1 MSMSRVL
8 SATVLVASAGV
19 AQAATTVYTTAA
31 SFQALLL
38 PGAYTETFTQ
48 PGVDSGPLFSY
59 SGGGFGYDVTA
70 SPGDV
75 YRSGSIIGNNTP
87 NETMTL
93 TFTTGNVT
101 AVGGNF
107 FITNISDVFQPVGVT
122 LALNDGTS
130 VTYTPTGVG
139 TFRGFISTV
148 PILSLTMDAP
158 TGGQFYNSLDN
169 LTVGSAVPEPTTYL
183 MMALGL
189 GGMLLMRRARR
200 DI

>member
-1 MSMSRVL
+1 MSCHRVL
-8 SATVLVASAGV
+8 AAVVLVAATGA

-31 SFQALLL
+31 AFNALLA

-48 PGVDSGPLFSY
+48 PAVDSGPLFTY
-59 SGGGFGYDVTA
+59 SGGGFSYNVTA

-75 YRSGSIIGNNTP
+75 YRSGTLIGTNTP
-87 NETMTL
+87 NETLQL

-107 FITNISDVFQPVGVT
+107 FITNISDVFQPVSVT
-122 LALNDGTS
+122 LGLNDGTTVS
-130 VTYTPTGVG
+130 YTPTGVG

-148 PILSLTMDAP
+148 PILSLVMTAP

-169 LTVGSAVPEPTTYL
+169 LTVASAVPEPGTYL
-183 MMALGL
+183 MLAMGL
-189 GGMLLMRRARR
+189 GGMLLVRRARR
-200 DI
+200 ES